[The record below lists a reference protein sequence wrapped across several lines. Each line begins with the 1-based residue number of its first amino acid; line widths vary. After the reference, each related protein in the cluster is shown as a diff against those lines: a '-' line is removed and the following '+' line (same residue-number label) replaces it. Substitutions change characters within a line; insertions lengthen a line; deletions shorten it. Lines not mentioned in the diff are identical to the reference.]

1 MEEIR
6 ELLVNLLVVAMT
18 GGISILGVYLQKVL
32 KQLEIK
38 AMAEI
43 VKIEDEKK
51 KMLIAGAFED
61 LADLVSKNV
70 ALTEQ
75 TLVKEIKAGAVD
87 GKLTKEDAIKVAN
100 KVEADVL
107 GQLKDD
113 SKAVLEENLV
123 DLNAYVQGM
132 IEEIILGMK

>member
-43 VKIEDEKK
+43 VKIEDEKR

>member
-6 ELLVNLLVVAMT
+6 ELLVSLLVMAVT

>member
-6 ELLVNLLVVAMT
+6 ELLVSLLVMAVT
-18 GGISILGVYLQKVL
+18 GGISILGVYLRKVL